1 MQLVGRWVHRAR
13 GLLLLLA
20 ALLLLAIYQ
29 SVRDARL
36 RREESAS
43 ASLVRSLGVTVRP
56 LDRELADELRFPTEA
71 SGLVVTSIA
80 DGKPAARAG
89 LRPGDLIE
97 EVDGHAVVDA
107 RSMAFALDH
116 ASDRSVVIHADRGP
130 RELTFRVPRA

>member
-1 MQLVGRWVHRAR
+1 MRLVGRWVHRAK
-13 GLLLLLA
+13 GLLLTLA
-20 ALLLLAIYQ
+20 ALLLLAVYQ
-29 SVRDARL
+29 TARDAEL
-36 RREESAS
+36 RHEESAS

-56 LDRELADELRFPTEA
+56 LDRELAEELHLPIEA
-71 SGLVVTSIA
+71 RGLIVTSIA
-80 DGKPAARAG
+80 DGKSAARAG

-116 ASDRSVVIHADRGP
+116 ASDPSVIIHADRGP